1 VDDATERPERGD
13 HPDDSFPRRRDVHGK
28 GNGSHGK
35 DTGDGSDHPHRWRR
49 WVAIGAAV
57 VLVAVAGVSA
67 LAFWRLNQNITKVD
81 VSSDLG
87 TDRPT
92 QAPEATEAVNILLIG
107 SDTREGEGNDAYANT
122 SGQSE
127 PHSDTNLL
135 VHLSADR
142 TWATVVSI
150 PRDSM
155 TPAPPDCSADAP
167 KEQWV
172 DRQWNH
178 NFSMGGTGC
187 LIRTLEGNTGVFI
200 DHYAI
205 VDFVG
210 FKDMVNALGGVEV
223 CTPEAI
229 DDPTTHLVLE
239 PGRHVLDGRV
249 ALQYVRAR
257 KGLGDGSD
265 IGRIG
270 RQQAFLSSVAQK
282 ATSTQLLFQPTKL
295 YGFLDA
301 ATKSLTTDPE
311 FSLGTMKDLAE
322 SVRGIGLDNI
332 EFITVPNEVYAPDPN
347 RVQWQESA
355 DVIWE
360 SLREDRR
367 LSEDADPS
375 ATPTPT
381 EEPLTVSPDEISV
394 VVANGSGATGLA
406 GQEAEALRV
415 QGFADVT
422 TDNAAYRTGT
432 LVEYPS
438 GMEEAARTVAAA
450 FPGATVEEASEPIGG
465 VIRVTLGA
473 GSESVVEVPNR
484 LGSAPLPS
492 QPITAPDPAPGASP
506 SIEAR
511 TADQDI
517 CGDD

>member
-1 VDDATERPERGD
+1 MDDATERHEPRD
-13 HPDDSFPRRRDVHGK
+13 PSDDPFPRRRDRHG
-28 GNGSHGK
+28 GTAEQRS
-35 DTGDGSDHPHRWRR
+35 HRWRR
-49 WVAIGAAV
+49 WLAIGTAV
-57 VLVAVAGVSA
+57 VLVAVAGASA
-67 LAFWRLNQNITKVD
+67 VAFWRLNENITKVD
-81 VSSDLG
+81 VSSGLG

-92 QAPEATEAVNILLIG
+92 QAPQATDAVNVLLIG
-107 SDTREGEGNDAYANT
+107 SDTREGEGNDVYANT
-122 SGQSE
+122 SGQPE

-167 KEQWV
+167 KDQWV

-187 LIRTLEGNTGVFI
+187 LIRTLEGNTGIFI

-205 VDFVG
+205 VDFAG

-223 CTPEAI
+223 CTTEPVN
-229 DDPTTHLVLE
+229 DPTTHLVLDA
-239 PGRHVLDGRV
+239 GRHTLDGRV

-265 IGRIG
+265 LGRIE

-282 ATSTQLLFQPTKL
+282 ATSTQLLFQPTRL

-301 ATKSLTTDPE
+301 ATRSLTTDPE
-311 FSLGTMKDLAE
+311 FGLGTMKDLAE

-332 EFITVPNEVYAPDPN
+332 EFLTVPNETYPPDPN

-367 LSEDADPS
+367 LTEEPAPQPGPS
-375 ATPTPT
+375 PT
-381 EEPLTVSPDEISV
+381 ESPLTVSPAEISV

-406 GQEAEALRV
+406 RQEAEALRV
-415 QGFADVT
+415 QGFGDVS
-422 TDNAAYRTGT
+422 TDNAEYSEGT
-432 LVEYPS
+432 VVEYS
-438 GMEEAARTVAAA
+438 AGMEEAARTVAAA
-450 FPGATVEEASEPIGG
+450 FPGAKVQEAEQPLGD

-473 GSESVVEVPNR
+473 GSKPAVEVPNR
-484 LGSAPLPS
+484 LGT
-492 QPITAPDPAPGASP
+492 QPVPTPVMTAPAPTPSESP
-506 SIEAR
+506 SIDAR
-511 TADQDI
+511 TAEEDI
-517 CGDD
+517 CGTG